1 MERRWRGGCLWRA
14 GASGRACGLGGE
26 GSAVPARAC
35 APPGRPTEFLS
46 LYKLRQRASGAAVAA
61 ASGDVI
67 LRPRPSVRPSICRP
81 MRRRFSQFVRLHRR
95 LRASSAS
102 ASSARRHQLL
112 STFPIVSPSPRLTL
126 DRAESSSLASET
138 DGHGEGQPAAAAAL
152 DSPFLFSR
160 RSFVRVSSP
169 TPSSSGTGRAIG
181 RKPRPSVRPS
191 LSLLRPPHP
200 VKT

>member
-1 MERRWRGGCLWRA
+1 M
-14 GASGRACGLGGE
+14 
-26 GSAVPARAC
+26 PARAH
-35 APPGRPTEFLS
+35 PPARRNSCHFTSYDSERAAQRWRRPRVTS
-46 LYKLRQRASGAAVAA
+46 YSVRV
-61 ASGDVI
+61 
-67 LRPRPSVRPSICRP
+67 RPSVRPSICRP